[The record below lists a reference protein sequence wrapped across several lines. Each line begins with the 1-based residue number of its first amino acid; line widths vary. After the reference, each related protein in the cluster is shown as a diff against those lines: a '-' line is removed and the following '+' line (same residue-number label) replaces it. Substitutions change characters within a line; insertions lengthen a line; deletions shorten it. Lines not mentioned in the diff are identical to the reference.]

1 MTELGNDTIA
11 VLATLVALLLL
22 AFAVAA
28 LQRRHR
34 TQRLRRRFGSEYE
47 RAVRDLGDRNK
58 AEAELRERE
67 RRVENIRPL
76 ARADAARFA
85 AEWKRL
91 QGRFVD
97 DPRRSLTEADLLVRE
112 LMTARG
118 YPMGDFERRA
128 ADVSVDHPAVVGHY
142 RAAHAVAQREE
153 GDAIDTE
160 DLRQAVVHYRALFSE
175 LLEVAAP
182 RRWTRHASQVRYM
195 ETR

>member
-11 VLATLVALLLL
+11 MLAALVALLLL

-28 LQRRHR
+28 LQRRQR
-34 TQRLRRRFGSEYE
+34 TQRLRRRFGIEYE
-47 RAVRDLGDRNK
+47 RAVRDLGDRDK

-85 AEWKRL
+85 GEWKLL

-118 YPMGDFERRA
+118 YPMGDFEHRA
-128 ADVSVDHPAVVGHY
+128 ADVSVDHPAVVEHY
-142 RAAHAVAQREE
+142 RAAHAIAQR
-153 GDAIDTE
+153 DASAETDTE

-182 RRWTRHASQVRYM
+182 RRWARRAPHVRTM
-195 ETR
+195 EIR